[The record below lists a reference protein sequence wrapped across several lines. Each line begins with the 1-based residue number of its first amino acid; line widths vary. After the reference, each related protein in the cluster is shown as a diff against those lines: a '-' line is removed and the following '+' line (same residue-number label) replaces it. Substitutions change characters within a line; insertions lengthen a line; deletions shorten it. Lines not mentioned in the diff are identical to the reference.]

1 MKGEVIRYPNWRL
14 CGFILTGGESLTPA
28 INFVGRVKR
37 FANESVCDAVEGARV
52 RRVCSVLTNAADG
65 FT

>member
-1 MKGEVIRYPNWRL
+1 MKDEVIRYPNWRP

-37 FANESVCDAVEGARV
+37 FANKSVGDAVEGARV
-52 RRVCSVLTNAADG
+52 RRVCSVLTNAAGG